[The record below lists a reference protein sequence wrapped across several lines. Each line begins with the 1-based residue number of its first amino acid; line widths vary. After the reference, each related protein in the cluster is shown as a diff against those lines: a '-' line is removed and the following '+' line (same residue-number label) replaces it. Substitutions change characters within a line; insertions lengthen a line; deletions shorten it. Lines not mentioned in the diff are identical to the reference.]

1 MLRPFSVALA
11 ASALAL
17 AASSCA
23 AAPPAAK
30 APPES
35 PEPPARSF
43 CSAIKE
49 VLATAPT
56 FMGVA
61 DGKLQYR
68 HDTSYRY
75 GALTSET
82 AFYGS
87 TAITP
92 GADDCTVF
100 LHRHADENGLVLE
113 SDWGCIMSPPAD
125 AIPGCN
131 YISGQLQFE
140 DIMAE
145 AETCLGDAWVVT
157 KKDYGDPTRLETVV
171 RDFSGPVDVPGLA
184 GVRLRLA
191 FRSDVCKTT
200 IEISY
205 KNF

>member
-1 MLRPFSVALA
+1 MPRPFSVAFA
-11 ASALAL
+11 VAALAL
-17 AASSCA
+17 AASSCT
-23 AAPPAAK
+23 AAPPTAK
-30 APPES
+30 APTES
-35 PEPPARSF
+35 PNPPPRSF
-43 CSAIKE
+43 CSTIKD
-49 VLATAPT
+49 VLASAPT

-61 DGKLQYR
+61 NGNLQYR
-68 HDTSYRY
+68 HDVSYRH
-75 GALTSET
+75 GTLASET

-92 GADDCTVF
+92 GADSCTVL
-100 LHRHADENGLVLE
+100 LHRHANENGLTTVSE
-113 SDWGCIMSPPAD
+113 WGCSMSPPAD

-140 DIMAE
+140 DILAE
-145 AETCLGDAWVVT
+145 TETCLGGTWVIT
-157 KKDYGDPTRLETVV
+157 KKDYGDPAHLGTVV

-200 IEISY
+200 VEISY